1 MIYYI
6 LTYPRFIFFQCYLS
20 RHFADPTKTE
30 ESVILDRARGYTCST
45 LDPVTG
51 GKHCAIGG
59 LPTDFIV
66 TSTLASQAP
75 PAVGRALGISL
86 AQQLLVP
93 DQIVFP
99 ADALSYVSVGDGS
112 VNNAHFL
119 ASLNLAEYAKNRGIK
134 VSYSEVMI

>member
-1 MIYYI
+1 MKSKPLQDI
-6 LTYPRFIFFQCYLS
+6 
-20 RHFADPTKTE
+20 
-30 ESVILDRARGYTCST
+30 ILDRARGYTCSV

-59 LPTDFIV
+59 LPTDYVV

-86 AQQLLVP
+86 SHACNGANSSIPGSGIKLPQ
-93 DQIVFP
+93 
-99 ADALSYVSVGDGS
+99 DAISYVSLGDGS

-119 ASLNLAEYAKNRGIK
+119 SALNLAEYAQHRKFK
-134 VSYSEVMI
+134 VCSDVYILD